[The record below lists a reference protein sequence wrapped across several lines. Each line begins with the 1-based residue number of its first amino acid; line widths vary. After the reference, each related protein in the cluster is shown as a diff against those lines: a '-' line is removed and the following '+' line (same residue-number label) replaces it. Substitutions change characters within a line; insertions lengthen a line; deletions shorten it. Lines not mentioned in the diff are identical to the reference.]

1 VELFIADEIH
11 LIGGNV
17 GPTYEVIISRM
28 RFISAQLDRKM
39 RIVALGVSL
48 ANALDLGEW
57 IGCTKNTIFNFS
69 PKSRPT
75 PLEVRFQEFNIP
87 HFPSLMVAMSKPT
100 FLAITQ
106 LSPDRPVMVFVPDRK
121 QCRLTADELI
131 SYAGDQ
137 FRLVSE
143 EELEP
148 HLNRLQD
155 QKLRI
160 PLLHGIGYFHEAMS
174 VGDKRI
180 VERLYNAGAI
190 QVVLVSRDV
199 CWSVPMT
206 AHLVV
211 IMGTQYYEGSQHRYR
226 DYLLSD
232 VLQMLGRACR
242 PADDERSRAV
252 LMTPATKKEYY
263 KKFINEALP
272 IESYLQLWLHDAFV
286 TEVSTKTI
294 ENKQDAVDW
303 LTWTF
308 FYRRLVQNPS
318 FYGLQDTSHESLSD
332 FLSDLVETTLSELTD
347 AKILA
352 VEDEMDILPMNQA
365 MIAAYY
371 NITWTTLQTFTL
383 SLTAK
388 TKLKGLLEIVT
399 SAAEYEDLPIR
410 KDEDIVLKRVYDWVP
425 VKLSEANYES
435 PHFKAF
441 VLLQAHFSRLSLP
454 ADLVTD
460 QTLVVGKVLNLLSAC
475 VDVMSSEGWLNA
487 FGAMELSQM
496 VVQATWD
503 RDSPLRQIPHFNN
516 DIIKRCNEAGVET
529 VFDLMEMEDDQRTE
543 LLKMSQNQLA
553 AVAGFVNKYPNID
566 INFEVEDPESIT
578 AKAPAFL
585 RVELERDVDEDE
597 EVDTTVHAPFYPG
610 KKMENCTSF
619 LAHKLM
625 TGWLVISSGKELVSI
640 KRVTFTR
647 KLSVKLNFTVP
658 EAGRQQ
664 LKLFCFSDSYTG
676 VDQEH
681 EFEVVA
687 GEGEEDEDSDA
698 MDEDE

>member
-1 VELFIADEIH
+1 MELTLTPSFNWNDAVHGTAQLFWVIVEDVDGERILFHDQFLLRKKYIGDDHIMDFTVPMFEPMMPQIYISVISDRWLHSETKLAVSFRHLILPELLPPHTKLLDRQPLPVTALRNPEFISLYPFTHMNKIQTQIFQTAFTTDDNFFVGAPTGSGKTMLAEVALMRHWMKEDPGRVVYIAPLQEMVDQRLADWQKFANIAGGKELVALTGEIAADLKLLDRGDVIFATPTQWDLISRRWKQRKNVQTVELFIADEIH

-28 RFISAQLDRKM
+28 RFIAAQLEHKI

-69 PKSRPT
+69 PKSRPN

-87 HFPSLMVAMSKPT
+87 HFPSLMLAMSKPT
-100 FLAITQ
+100 YLAITK
-106 LSPDRPVMVFVPDRK
+106 LSPDRPVIVFVPNRR
-121 QCRLTADELI
+121 QCRITADELI
-131 SYAGDQ
+131 AYAGDQ
-137 FRLVSE
+137 FRHVTE

-148 HLNRLQD
+148 HLKRVEDRALVET
-155 QKLRI
+155 LT
-160 PLLHGIGYFHEAMS
+160 HGIGYYHEAMS
-174 VGDKRI
+174 AFDKRV

-206 AHLVV
+206 AHLVI

-252 LMTPATKKEYY
+252 LMTPATKKNYY
-263 KKFINEALP
+263 LKFINEALP
-272 IESYLQLWLHDAFV
+272 IESYLQLFLHDAFV

-318 FYGLQDTSHESLSD
+318 FYGLQGTSHTELSD
-332 FLSDLVETTLSELTD
+332 FLSDLVETTLAELTD

-352 VEDEMDILPMNQA
+352 IEDEMDILPMNQA

-383 SLTAK
+383 SLTSK

-410 KDEDIVLKRVYDWVP
+410 KHEDIVLRRVYDRVP
-425 VKLSEANYES
+425 G
-435 PHFKAF
+435 
-441 VLLQAHFSRLSLP
+441 
-454 ADLVTD
+454 
-460 QTLVVGKVLNLLSAC
+460 QTL
-475 VDVMSSEGWLNA
+475 
-487 FGAMELSQM
+487 
-496 VVQATWD
+496 
-503 RDSPLRQIPHFNN
+503 
-516 DIIKRCNEAGVET
+516 
-529 VFDLMEMEDDQRTE
+529 
-543 LLKMSQNQLA
+543 
-553 AVAGFVNKYPNID
+553 
-566 INFEVEDPESIT
+566 
-578 AKAPAFL
+578 
-585 RVELERDVDEDE
+585 
-597 EVDTTVHAPFYPG
+597 
-610 KKMENCTSF
+610 
-619 LAHKLM
+619 
-625 TGWLVISSGKELVSI
+625 
-640 KRVTFTR
+640 
-647 KLSVKLNFTVP
+647 
-658 EAGRQQ
+658 
-664 LKLFCFSDSYTG
+664 
-676 VDQEH
+676 
-681 EFEVVA
+681 
-687 GEGEEDEDSDA
+687 
-698 MDEDE
+698 

>member
-1 VELFIADEIH
+1 
-11 LIGGNV
+11 
-17 GPTYEVIISRM
+17 
-28 RFISAQLDRKM
+28 
-39 RIVALGVSL
+39 
-48 ANALDLGEW
+48 
-57 IGCTKNTIFNFS
+57 
-69 PKSRPT
+69 
-75 PLEVRFQEFNIP
+75 
-87 HFPSLMVAMSKPT
+87 
-100 FLAITQ
+100 
-106 LSPDRPVMVFVPDRK
+106 
-121 QCRLTADELI
+121 
-131 SYAGDQ
+131 
-137 FRLVSE
+137 
-143 EELEP
+143 
-148 HLNRLQD
+148 
-155 QKLRI
+155 
-160 PLLHGIGYFHEAMS
+160 
-174 VGDKRI
+174 
-180 VERLYNAGAI
+180 
-190 QVVLVSRDV
+190 
-199 CWSVPMT
+199 MT
-206 AHLVV
+206 AHLVI

-242 PADDERSRAV
+242 PAEDERSRAV
-252 LMTPATKKEYY
+252 LMTPAAKKSYY
-263 KKFINEALP
+263 LKFINEALP

-318 FYGLQDTSHESLSD
+318 FYGLQDTSHQALSD

-352 VEDEMDILPMNQA
+352 IEDEMDILPMNQA

-410 KDEDIVLKRVYDWVP
+410 KHEDIVLKRVYDRVP

-441 VLLQAHFSRLSLP
+441 VLLQAHFSRLTLP
-454 ADLVTD
+454 PDLITD
-460 QTLVVGKVLNLLSAC
+460 QTLVLSKVLNLLSAC

-496 VVQATWD
+496 VVQAVWD
-503 RDSPLRQIPHFNN
+503 RDSPLKQVPHFNN
-516 DIIKRCNEAGVET
+516 DIIKRCGEAGIES

-543 LLKMSQNQLA
+543 LLQMTPNQLA
-553 AVAGFVNKYPNID
+553 AVAGFVNKYPNIEV
-566 INFEVEDPESIT
+566 NFEVENPESIV
-578 AKAPAFL
+578 AKSPAFL
-585 RVELERDVDEDE
+585 KVELERDVDDDE

-610 KKMENCTSF
+610 KKMENW
-619 LAHKLM
+619 
-625 TGWLVISSGKELVSI
+625 WLVVSSGKELVSI
-640 KRVTFTR
+640 KRVTFSR
-647 KLSVKLNFTVP
+647 KLSVRLNFTVP
-658 EAGRQQ
+658 VAGRQS
-664 LKLFCFSDSYTG
+664 LKLFCFSDSYVG

-681 EFEVVA
+681 EFEVVS
-687 GEGEEDEDSDA
+687 GEAEEEDSDA